1 MVINIKKIG
10 FASLTLLLAACA
22 DKTTT
27 NNNIYGWE
35 GYEPTVYEYYQGGKS
50 GPEQQI
56 EELKQSIE
64 KTRAIGKAVPPG
76 LHAQL
81 GLLYAKTGNTDKA
94 FQEFTTEKTLFPESA
109 AYMDFLMKNKQGA
122 AK

>member
-22 DKTTT
+22 DKST
-27 NNNIYGWE
+27 NNNIYGWD
-35 GYEPTVYEYYQGGKS
+35 GYEPAVYEHYQGGKS

-56 EELKQSIE
+56 EELKKSIE
-64 KTRAIGKAVPPG
+64 QARAIGKAVPPG